1 MKNRKLPR
9 VRAFKIGTVLSLTL
23 GWLLVCT
30 LASYADYQPQG
41 GDPPRGGSTTS
52 GMRL

>member
-1 MKNRKLPR
+1 MKNEAIPIIHLLRMSTVVSL
-9 VRAFKIGTVLSLTL
+9 VLSWFLL
-23 GWLLVCT
+23 GT
-30 LASYADYQPQG
+30 FASYADYQPQG